1 MQIKRKINEE
11 QSKNQN
17 SQILVSI
24 KNQEWMN
31 KSNDSQLETQ
41 LCEEFKINPI
51 ISRLLSIRQIYPEN
65 FKNFF
70 NPKIKNLLPDP
81 IVFNDMDHA
90 TDKIIEMIIKKK
102 KIGVFGDYDVDGTSS
117 TAMLCGYFREV
128 GVDYQFYIPDR
139 KNEGYG
145 PNINAFKKL
154 LENQCQIILT
164 LDCGTTS
171 FKEIDYVKKKNVDV
185 IIVDHHKEGNDLPN
199 AFAIINPNKKDDK
212 SNLTNL
218 CATAVTF
225 FLIVSINRKLK
236 QKNFFK
242 TSSPDL
248 MKYLDLVALATVC
261 DVVKL
266 DLINRTFVKQGLKIL
281 NQSKNQGLISLLNE
295 SQIKTEI
302 NDYHLGY
309 LIGPRINAGGR
320 MGDSSLGTELLLSSD
335 KVIASAKAKKLSDYN
350 SLRKKIEK
358 EVETEAM
365 QMVAN
370 DEKIICVNSKKW
382 HEGVI
387 GIVASKLTEKFNR
400 PSIVISEN
408 NGLCKASCRSV
419 NEFDIG
425 ELIFQAVQDRIIESG
440 GGHKMA
446 AGFSIKPNRIDEFKR
461 YIGNKYNK
469 GKKEI
474 MKFYDSEIKI
484 SSINNNLYFEIE
496 KLSPFGPGNPRPKF
510 LVKGCFVRYSKIVG
524 EEHISFF
531 FEDIYGNGIKG
542 IAFNAVKN
550 EISKILNLNGIEVDL
565 ICSVKLNRWNDDEKT
580 ELQIE
585 DVIMN

>member
-1 MQIKRKINEE
+1 
-11 QSKNQN
+11 
-17 SQILVSI
+17 
-24 KNQEWMN
+24 
-31 KSNDSQLETQ
+31 
-41 LCEEFKINPI
+41 
-51 ISRLLSIRQIYPEN
+51 
-65 FKNFF
+65 
-70 NPKIKNLLPDP
+70 
-81 IVFNDMDHA
+81 
-90 TDKIIEMIIKKK
+90 
-102 KIGVFGDYDVDGTSS
+102 
-117 TAMLCGYFREV
+117 
-128 GVDYQFYIPDR
+128 
-139 KNEGYG
+139 
-145 PNINAFKKL
+145 
-154 LENQCQIILT
+154 
-164 LDCGTTS
+164 
-171 FKEIDYVKKKNVDV
+171 
-185 IIVDHHKEGNDLPN
+185 
-199 AFAIINPNKKDDK
+199 
-212 SNLTNL
+212 
-218 CATAVTF
+218 
-225 FLIVSINRKLK
+225 
-236 QKNFFK
+236 
-242 TSSPDL
+242 
-248 MKYLDLVALATVC
+248 
-261 DVVKL
+261 
-266 DLINRTFVKQGLKIL
+266 
-281 NQSKNQGLISLLNE
+281 
-295 SQIKTEI
+295 
-302 NDYHLGY
+302 
-309 LIGPRINAGGR
+309 
-320 MGDSSLGTELLLSSD
+320 MGDSSLGTELRLSSD

-400 PSIVISEN
+400 PSIVISEK

-425 ELIFQAVQDRIIESG
+425 ELIFQAVQDRIIEPG

-531 FEDIYGNGIKG
+531 FEDIYGM
-542 IAFNAVKN
+542 
-550 EISKILNLNGIEVDL
+550 
-565 ICSVKLNRWNDDEKT
+565 
-580 ELQIE
+580 ELKE
-585 DVIMN
+585 